1 MCEAL
6 KGVFM
11 GTESGELI
19 RMNGKME
26 YKNELSSHY
35 DKGVMN

>member
-11 GTESGELI
+11 GTESGKVI
-19 RMNGKME
+19 RMHGKME
-26 YKNELSSHY
+26 YKNELSSPY
-35 DKGVMN
+35 DKDVMN